1 MKGRL
6 SSNFQKLFI
15 VCRDLQVWILG
26 RSVNIVSKHQQLT
39 LQAWIKRRNIP
50 HCWDLHLNPQN
61 LKSTVEERGEAGRSQ
76 IHLKLLVNYLCCVG
90 VPRLKCSVI

>member
-15 VCRDLQVWILG
+15 GCRHLQVEILG
-26 RSVNIVSKHQQLT
+26 RVVSKHQQLN
-39 LQAWIKRRNIP
+39 LQAWIKRCNIP

-61 LKSTVEERGEAGRSQ
+61 LKSTVEERGEAGPSQ
-76 IHLKLLVNYLCCVG
+76 IHLKLLMNYLCGVG
-90 VPRLKCSVI
+90 VPRLKCSAT